1 MDARGCVALITGGAS
16 GLGAAT
22 ARALFDAG
30 ASVVLVDLPS
40 SAGESVAAGLNGT
53 SDGGA
58 KAAFAPADVTSEADV
73 RAAVATATGLGP
85 LRIVVNCAGIATPGK
100 VLGRDGVLPLE
111 AFNRVIQVNLVGTF
125 NVIRLAAEAMVATE
139 PAVTDIGGPE
149 RGVII
154 NTASVAAF
162 EGQIGQPA
170 YAASKGAVAAMTLPI
185 ARELARSLVRVV
197 TIAPGIF
204 ETPMMAGLPL
214 EAQES
219 LGAQV
224 PHPSRLG
231 KPQEYA
237 KLVAHIVDNAMLNG
251 ETVRLDGA
259 IRMGPK

>member
-1 MDARGCVALITGGAS
+1 MDIRGAVALITGGAS

-22 ARALFDAG
+22 ARRLFEAG
-30 ASVVLVDLPS
+30 ASVVLLDLES
-40 SAGESVAAGLNGT
+40 SAGAEYAAELNTAGEANSAIFVA
-53 SDGGA
+53 
-58 KAAFAPADVTSEADV
+58 ADVTDEAQV
-73 RAAVATATGLGP
+73 QAAVDAAAGLGP

-111 AFNRVIQVNLVGTF
+111 TFNRVIQINLVGTF
-125 NVIRLAAEAMVATE
+125 NVVRLAAAAMAATE
-139 PAVTDIGGPE
+139 PVTTELGGPE

-170 YAASKGAVAAMTLPI
+170 YAASKGAVAAMTLPL
-185 ARELARSLVRVV
+185 ARELARSLIRVT

-204 ETPMMAGLPL
+204 ETPMMAGLP
-214 EAQES
+214 QETQDS
-219 LGAQV
+219 LGQQV

-231 KPQEYA
+231 RPREYA
-237 KLVAHIVDNAMLNG
+237 NLAAHIVENAMLNG
-251 ETVRLDGA
+251 ETIRLDGA